1 MNELELKNNKI
12 IDGVEIA
19 DKIKHSVRREIIERD
34 LIPGLAIILV
44 GKDSA
49 SHLYVSKK
57 EKACAEVGIVFNKY
71 LFKERDNEQNII
83 DTINFLN
90 NDEEVDAIIVQLPL
104 PKKFDTQKIINSI
117 NPKKDVDGFHPENI
131 NKFINNETFIEPVM
145 TKTIKE
151 VLNYTNEKLK
161 GKYAVI
167 LGNSHE
173 FIKPIEK
180 MLSNLEIKTSHTH
193 TSENN
198 WQEKTKTADIL
209 ITAVGEAFLIKKE
222 MIKDDVVIIDVGINK
237 VGNTTVG
244 DVDYTDVFP
253 KCKFI
258 TPVPGGIGP
267 ITIAYLLKNTLEL
280 HKKFISNQ
288 AHK

>member
-1 MNELELKNNKI
+1 MNELELDNNKI

-49 SHLYVSKK
+49 SHLYVTKK
-57 EKACAEVGIVFNKY
+57 EKACAEAGIVFNKY
-71 LFKERDNEQNII
+71 LFKEKDSEQDII

-90 NDEEVDAIIVQLPL
+90 NDDEVDAIIVQLPL
-104 PKKFDTQKIINSI
+104 PKKFDTQKIINTIS
-117 NPKKDVDGFHPENI
+117 PAKDVDGFHPENVE
-131 NKFINNETFIEPVM
+131 KFLKNETFIEPVM
-145 TKTIKE
+145 TQTIRE
-151 VLNYTNEKLK
+151 TLNYTNEKLK
-161 GKYAVI
+161 NKTAVI

-173 FIKPIEK
+173 FIEPIEK
-180 MLSNLEIKTSHTH
+180 MLSDLEIKTSHTH
-193 TSENN
+193 TSEND
-198 WQEKTKTADIL
+198 WQEKIKTANIL
-209 ITAVGEAFLIKKE
+209 ITAVGDPFLIKKE
-222 MIKDDVVIIDVGINK
+222 MIKDAVIIIDVGINK
-237 VGNTTVG
+237 VGNATVG

-280 HKKFISNQ
+280 HKKIL
-288 AHK
+288 K